1 MAQSS
6 GTFIEWR
13 DDRYSTDIDRFDEQ
27 HKHLF
32 GLLNDLYV
40 AVEEGHPE
48 ETVGDILQELE
59 RYTEYHFGDE
69 EEFMQDCGYAMDC
82 ADCFY
87 NHREFHEEFV
97 ETVGEFR
104 ERHENGEPIT
114 VDVLE
119 FTREWLDAHIGGD
132 DVDQNYSEYYTESVP
147 EGYEYQPGKLNKT
160 RDSTRTYE
168 AEDTDAVALGSDVH
182 AGGDVS
188 VPRGA
193 MADWLARLVDRHADR
208 PVALVP
214 DGDGYETRTFRE
226 LYDQAWTV
234 ASGLLDAGVEPGTTL
249 GICAR
254 TSYRWSVVDVACH
267 LAGIVSVPVS
277 PDRSDEQAV
286 AIETTAGVDRLV
298 VDGSA
303 GEALRGAAGTVF
315 EMSRLPTGQR
325 DRLPGFEADPDDV
338 ATVVS
343 PLGSDTGTLGYAV
356 THRNLLAAAGM
367 LGEQF
372 PLTRG
377 SVGTCLLPLPHI
389 FQRVATYYLWDNGA
403 AAAYIPTDDFVE
415 GVRTVEPDVLVGVP
429 RVYDHL
435 RTELQAAIDELGG
448 LKRRLA
454 DGAAV
459 DRGIALSGGATGSL
473 TDSAAARVVFAPLR
487 EEFGLANLDY
497 ALSGTDPLETELVQF
512 LWGCGIPVSQV
523 YGRPAL
529 SGVGCVT
536 AHGSAAP
543 AALGSPLPGVEA
555 AVTTDGEIAFRGD
568 NVVERYWETSD
579 VTASATSGEWA
590 LIGDEGAFDDEGR
603 LHRSE

>member
-1 MAQSS
+1 MARS
-6 GTFIEWR
+6 GSAFIEWR
-13 DDRYSTDIDRFDEQ
+13 DERYSTDIDRFDEQ

-87 NHREFHEEFV
+87 DHREFHEEFV

-119 FTREWLDAHIGGD
+119 FTREWLDAHIGGT
-132 DVDQNYSEYYTESVP
+132 DVDQKYSEYYQEAVP
-147 EGYEYQPGKLNKT
+147 EDYEYQPGKLNKS
-160 RDSTRTYE
+160 RGSTRTYE
-168 AEDTDAVALGSDVH
+168 AEDTEAVTLESNVH

-188 VPRGA
+188 VPRGS
-193 MADWLARLVDRHADR
+193 MADWIARLVDRHADR
-208 PVALVP
+208 PVAFVP

-234 ASGLLDAGVEPGTTL
+234 ASGLLDAGIEPGTTL

-254 TSYRWSVVDVACH
+254 SSYAWSVVDVACH

-277 PDRSDEQAV
+277 PAESDERAV
-286 AIETTAGVDRLV
+286 AIETTAGADTLV
-298 VDGSA
+298 VDDSA
-303 GEALRGAAGTVF
+303 SVSLRDAAGTVF
-315 EMSRLPTGQR
+315 EMDELPTGER
-325 DRLPGFEADPDDV
+325 DSLPGFAAAPDDV

-343 PLGSDTGTLGYAV
+343 SLGSDTGTLGYAV
-356 THRNLLAAAGM
+356 TNRNLLAAVGM

-377 SVGTCLLPLPHI
+377 STGTVLLPLTHI

-403 AAAYIPTDDFVE
+403 GAAYIPTDGFID
-415 GVRTVEPDVLVGVP
+415 GIRSVEPDVLVGVP
-429 RVYDHL
+429 EMYEQL
-435 RTELQAAIDELGG
+435 RAELESGIDELGG

-459 DRGIALSGGATGSL
+459 DRGRALSEDSTGSL

-487 EEFGLANLDY
+487 ESFGLADIDY
-497 ALSGTDPLETELVQF
+497 ALSGTEPLDTELVQF

-523 YGRPAL
+523 YGQPAVT
-529 SGVGCVT
+529 GVGCVT
-536 AHGSAAP
+536 PHRSDAP
-543 AALGSPLPGVEA
+543 DALGSPLPGTEA
-555 AVTTDGEIAFRGD
+555 AVTTDGEIVFRGD
-568 NVVERYWETSD
+568 NVVTRYWETSD
-579 VTASATSGEWA
+579 VTASATRGEWA
-590 LIGDEGAFDDEGR
+590 TTDGHGEFDDAGR
-603 LHRSE
+603 LHRDD